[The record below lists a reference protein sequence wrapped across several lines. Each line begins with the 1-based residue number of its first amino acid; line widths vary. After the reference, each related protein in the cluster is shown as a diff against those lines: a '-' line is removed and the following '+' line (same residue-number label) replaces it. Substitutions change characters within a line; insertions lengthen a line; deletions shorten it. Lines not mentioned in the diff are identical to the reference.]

1 MQLGPKCLFIVGG
14 GFFCMIQSFVGFSCT
29 ALIAVTCVLF
39 VAAVAHFGGGR
50 QNLFYF
56 QKNVACDQGRSS

>member
-1 MQLGPKCLFIVGG
+1 MQLRPKCLFIAGG
-14 GFFCMIQSFVGFSCT
+14 GFFYMIQSFVGFSCA

-39 VAAVAHFGGGR
+39 VAAVARFGAGR

-56 QKNVACDQGRSS
+56 QDNVACDRGRSS